1 MKFSTRTR
9 YGLRFL
15 ISLAACPQ
23 DRLVQ
28 LGDLAKEEG
37 ISQGY
42 LEHIVRSLKPLGIMR
57 STRGIGGGYA
67 LTCDPRDV
75 NLEQIFLHLEGEL
88 SPVSCLTNAHR
99 CERMDACPT
108 HHFWAQLDKH
118 TRSFLQQMT
127 LHDLIHSCNKT
138 VK

>member
-15 ISLAACPQ
+15 ISLASSPQ
-23 DRLVQ
+23 NRLIH
-28 LGDLAKEEG
+28 LAELAKEEG

-67 LTCDPRDV
+67 LACDPQDI
-75 NLEQIFLHLEGEL
+75 NLEQVFLHLEGEL
-88 SPVSCLTNAHR
+88 SPVTCLTQSSACDRIN
-99 CERMDACPT
+99 ACPT
-108 HHFWAQLDKH
+108 RPFWEQFDQH
-118 TRSFLQQMT
+118 TRSFLRKMT
-127 LHDLIHSCNKT
+127 LHDLMHSCKKSLN
-138 VK
+138 

>member
-15 ISLAACPQ
+15 VSLASCPP

-42 LEHIVRSLKPLGIMR
+42 LEHIVRSLKPLGILR

-67 LTCDPRDV
+67 LIGDPKEI
-75 NLEQIFLHLEGEL
+75 NLEQVFSHLEGEL
-88 SPVSCLTNAHR
+88 SPVLCLTTQYTCN
-99 CERMDACPT
+99 RMQTCPT
-108 HHFWAQLDKH
+108 RHFWEQFDGH
-118 TRSFLQQMT
+118 TREFLRKMT
-127 LHDLIHSCNKT
+127 LHDLMNSCNT
-138 VK
+138 PID